1 MNEIQTNET
10 LKDLIDRG
18 VAIRE
23 KRIAE
28 EQARLLAIQE
38 LREREWKDNARA
50 ILELIPPAL
59 AEFAHVDVFS
69 EHAYVRISSPFPR
82 VGSVKIYAQR
92 EKRGQWTLCSYE
104 ATNPDGYYLKFPTL
118 EEALAYAAG
127 VLRV

>member
-92 EKRGQWTLCSYE
+92 EKRGQWILCSYE
-104 ATNPDGYYLKFPTL
+104 ATSPDGYYLKFSTL

>member
-1 MNEIQTNET
+1 MSEKTET
-10 LKDLIDRG
+10 LTLDDLIQRG